1 MLKRVNEILIGK
13 DIDRYTGGFGGA
25 SINTI
30 QEHIAEGEVTVLTQD
45 FKGYTVATDSFA
57 TTPIIYIVEGSAD
70 VRTEVKPDG
79 SEVSI
84 RRLIVSAPID
94 GRRVRVYSKKDY
106 VAKTEESVT
115 FGAIQDTIVA
125 GTEFVLR
132 LVYKDMVEHPGQFTE
147 TYRYVTKSGDASVD
161 VFDGLRKRIT
171 NNKGKLS
178 IKGGAR
184 ITPNALAQATLVL
197 TGKKIPAC
205 TSSVKDID
213 ELTQVEFEAF
223 LNYVDNDGN
232 WVEVTNNPVKSYT
245 KANRGQ
251 GVWEVIRDTEK
262 QSLSYRGIENRIWFP
277 VAYPLER
284 TQKDG
289 QYNSIVIEHEAQYRS
304 SDNQYDKETSLTTH
318 VVFEKSLGNPTTH
331 QGSVVE
337 DDLDDWM
344 ASLPASLTGSS
355 LTW

>member
-30 QEHIAEGEVTVLTQD
+30 QEHIAEGEVVVLTQD
-45 FKGYTVATDSFA
+45 FKGYAAGSDSFA
-57 TTPIIYIVEGSAD
+57 TSPVIYIAEGSAD
-70 VRTEVKPDG
+70 IRTEVKPDG
-79 SEVSI
+79 SEISI

-94 GRRVRVYSKKDY
+94 GKRVRIYSKNDY
-106 VAKTEESVT
+106 VAKTEEKVT

-125 GTEFVLR
+125 GTEYVLR

-147 TYRYVTKSGDASVD
+147 TYRYVAKSGDASVD
-161 VFDGLRKRIT
+161 IFDGLRKRIT
-171 NNKGKLS
+171 ANKGKLS
-178 IKGGAR
+178 VKGGAR
-184 ITPNALAQATLVL
+184 VTPNALGTATLEL

-205 TSSVKDID
+205 TSSVRDID

-232 WVEVTNNPVKSYT
+232 WVEVDVNPDKSYT
-245 KANRGQ
+245 VANRGQ
-251 GVWEVIRDTEK
+251 GVWEVIRDVEK
-262 QSLSYRGIENRIWFP
+262 HSLSYRGIENRIWFP
-277 VAYPLER
+277 VAYPTIR
-284 TQKDG
+284 AQKDG
-289 QYNSIVIEHEAQYRS
+289 QYNVIVIEHEAQYRS
-304 SDNQYDKETSLTTH
+304 ADNQYDKETQLTTQIA
-318 VVFEKSLGNPTTH
+318 FEKALGSPTTH

-337 DDLDDWM
+337 ADLDDWM
-344 ASLPASLTGSS
+344 ASLPAAKTDSA